1 MALLRTRDDGTFQV
15 SAIELT
21 MDLSNLDTLEHRLE
35 FTRENRRKSLVKNED
50 ARIARQLAIEDAVLK
65 RANRIASEKVE
76 EQIPADPVRNQVYAE
91 IPYQTLYRK
100 APKEVEKILDQ
111 EIVRREKE
119 RVKEAFRS
127 IEKAKFNS
135 AKEAIGNG
143 PANQP
148 AAEAGAGEGNH
159 RERISL
165 EALNIDRPARRPAQ
179 GQNQHAPQNQNAP
192 QNQQNQHAED
202 QNDVPAR
209 KRRNSFS

>member
-179 GQNQHAPQNQNAP
+179 IQNQHAP

-209 KRRNSFS
+209 KRRNSIS